1 MFDDAAQRALRAAL
15 LSAAQGLPGV
25 EAAAWVSS
33 APFIST
39 SWTRL
44 FIDSVA
50 PADAPGRFT
59 FQATTPDYFRAMGTR
74 VLRGRGLTAAD
85 SPGAPPVAVVSE
97 SMARVL
103 WPGRD
108 AIGQCFRMR
117 EATAPCTTVVGVAE
131 DIVQSEIADV
141 RRYHYYLSIE
151 QYTRTWGNG
160 LVLRLRGDPAREAEA
175 VRAALQSVVPGDS
188 YVTVQPLAGL
198 VDTARRSWRLGA
210 TVFVAFGVLTLVVAA
225 VGLYGMIGYNVAE
238 RRQELGVRVALGAQ
252 RADVLRL
259 IVSQGVGV
267 AVAGMFLGVPL
278 ALVAARWVQPLL
290 FEQSARDPFVYAAV
304 SCTMALV
311 ALAASALPALR
322 APAADPNPALRAE

>member
-1 MFDDAAQRALRAAL
+1 
-15 LSAAQGLPGV
+15 
-25 EAAAWVSS
+25 
-33 APFIST
+33 
-39 SWTRL
+39 
-44 FIDSVA
+44 
-50 PADAPGRFT
+50 
-59 FQATTPDYFRAMGTR
+59 
-74 VLRGRGLTAAD
+74 
-85 SPGAPPVAVVSE
+85 
-97 SMARVL
+97 
-103 WPGRD
+103 
-108 AIGQCFRMR
+108 MR
-117 EATAPCTTVVGVAE
+117 EATAPCTTVIGVAE
-131 DIVQSEIADV
+131 DIVQNEIADA

-160 LVLRLRGDPAREAEA
+160 LVLRLHGDPAREAEA
-175 VRAALQSVVPGDS
+175 VRAALQRVVPGDS

-238 RRQELGVRVALGAQ
+238 RRHELGVRVALGAE

-259 IVSQGVGV
+259 IVRQGVAV
-267 AVAGMFLGVPL
+267 AVAGMLLGVPL

-304 SCTMALV
+304 SFTMALV

-322 APAADPNPALRAE
+322 AAAADPNPALRAD